1 MEFILAS
8 SSPRR
13 KQLLSTIISNFDIIP
28 SDIDENNL
36 KKLEP
41 NPQKLAEKLSYE
53 KAYSI
58 FTDKYKENNEYTVI
72 GSDTLVSFGNIILG
86 KPKDRD
92 DAIRILKLLQGNS
105 HDIYTGTTVIIKKE
119 HSIIFETRVNK
130 STVYFKNM
138 SYYDICSYV
147 DTKEPMDKAGA
158 YAVQGIGKVYL
169 KGYDGDYNSIV
180 GLDTHMIKS
189 IFEKY
194 NLMEFSYV

>member
-28 SDIDENNL
+28 SDVDENKL
-36 KKLEP
+36 KKMEK
-41 NPQKLAEKLSYE
+41 NPKKLTAKLSYE

-58 FTDKYKENNEYTVI
+58 FLNKYKEDNEYTVI

-86 KPKDRD
+86 KPKDKD
-92 DAIRILKLLQGNS
+92 DAIRMLKLLQGNS
-105 HDIYTGTTVIIKKE
+105 NDIYTGTTVIIKNE
-119 HSIIFETRVNK
+119 HSVVFETRVNK

-138 SYYDICSYV
+138 SYFDICSYV

-180 GLDTHMIKS
+180 GLDTHTIKN

-194 NLMEFSYV
+194 NLI

>member
-28 SDIDENNL
+28 SDIDENEL

-194 NLMEFSYV
+194 NLI

>member
-28 SDIDENNL
+28 SDIDENKL
-36 KKLEP
+36 KKLEL

-58 FTDKYKENNEYTVI
+58 FIDKYKENNEYTVI
-72 GSDTLVSFGNIILG
+72 GSDTLVFFGNIILG

-194 NLMEFSYV
+194 NLI

>member
-13 KQLLSTIISNFDIIP
+13 KHLLSTIISNFDIIP

-194 NLMEFSYV
+194 NLI

>member
-28 SDIDENNL
+28 SDIDENKL

-58 FTDKYKENNEYTVI
+58 FIDKYKENNEYTVI

-119 HSIIFETRVNK
+119 HSIIFETRINK

-194 NLMEFSYV
+194 NLI

>member
-1 MEFILAS
+1 M
-8 SSPRR
+8 
-13 KQLLSTIISNFDIIP
+13 
-28 SDIDENNL
+28 

-53 KAYSI
+53 KAYST

-194 NLMEFSYV
+194 NLI

>member
-28 SDIDENNL
+28 SDIDENKL
-36 KKLEP
+36 KKLELD
-41 NPQKLAEKLSYE
+41 PQKLAEKLSYE

-58 FTDKYKENNEYTVI
+58 FIDKYKENNEYTVI

-194 NLMEFSYV
+194 NLI

>member
-28 SDIDENNL
+28 SDIDENKL
-36 KKLEP
+36 KKLEL

-58 FTDKYKENNEYTVI
+58 FIDKYKENNEYTVI

-147 DTKEPMDKAGA
+147 DTKEPRDKAGA

-194 NLMEFSYV
+194 NLI

>member
-28 SDIDENNL
+28 SDIDENKL

-58 FTDKYKENNEYTVI
+58 FIDKYKENNEYTVI

-147 DTKEPMDKAGA
+147 DTKEPMDKSGA

-194 NLMEFSYV
+194 NLI

>member
-28 SDIDENNL
+28 SDIDENRL
-36 KKLEP
+36 KKLELD
-41 NPQKLAEKLSYE
+41 PQKLAEKLSYE

-189 IFEKY
+189 IFERY
-194 NLMEFSYV
+194 NLI

>member
-41 NPQKLAEKLSYE
+41 NPQKLDE

-194 NLMEFSYV
+194 NLI

>member
-28 SDIDENNL
+28 SDIDENEL
-36 KKLEP
+36 KKLET

-194 NLMEFSYV
+194 NLI

>member
-13 KQLLSTIISNFDIIP
+13 KQLLSTIISNFDIVP
-28 SDIDENNL
+28 SDIDENKL

-194 NLMEFSYV
+194 NLI

>member
-28 SDIDENNL
+28 SDIDENKL
-36 KKLEP
+36 KKLEL

-58 FTDKYKENNEYTVI
+58 FIDKYKENNEYTVI

-147 DTKEPMDKAGA
+147 DTKEPMDKARA

-194 NLMEFSYV
+194 NLI

>member
-28 SDIDENNL
+28 SDIDENKL
-36 KKLEP
+36 KKLEL

-58 FTDKYKENNEYTVI
+58 FIDKYKENNEYTVI
-72 GSDTLVSFGNIILG
+72 GSDTLVSFGHIILG

-194 NLMEFSYV
+194 NLI

>member
-28 SDIDENNL
+28 SDIDENKL
-36 KKLEP
+36 KKIES

-58 FTDKYKENNEYTVI
+58 FNNKYKENNEYTVI
-72 GSDTLVSFGNIILG
+72 GCDTLVSFGNIILG

-180 GLDTHMIKS
+180 GLDTHMIKA

-194 NLMEFSYV
+194 NLI

>member
-28 SDIDENNL
+28 SDIDENKL
-36 KKLEP
+36 KKFEP

-58 FTDKYKENNEYTVI
+58 FIDKYKENNEYTVI

-194 NLMEFSYV
+194 NLI

>member
-158 YAVQGIGKVYL
+158 YAVQSIGKVYL

-194 NLMEFSYV
+194 NLI

>member
-36 KKLEP
+36 KKIET
-41 NPQKLAEKLSYE
+41 NPQKLAEKLSYK

-58 FTDKYKENNEYTVI
+58 FTNKYKEDNEYTVI

-189 IFEKY
+189 IFKKY
-194 NLMEFSYV
+194 NLI

>member
-158 YAVQGIGKVYL
+158 YDVQGIGKVYL

-194 NLMEFSYV
+194 NLI

>member
-28 SDIDENNL
+28 SDIDENKL

-58 FTDKYKENNEYTVI
+58 FIDKYKENNEYTVI

-86 KPKDRD
+86 KPKD

-169 KGYDGDYNSIV
+169 KGYDCDYNSIV

-194 NLMEFSYV
+194 NLI

>member
-13 KQLLSTIISNFDIIP
+13 KQLLTTIISNFDIIP
-28 SDIDENNL
+28 SDIDENKL
-36 KKLEP
+36 KKLEL

-58 FTDKYKENNEYTVI
+58 FIDKYKENNEYTVI

-194 NLMEFSYV
+194 NLI

>member
-41 NPQKLAEKLSYE
+41 NPQKLAEKLSNE

-194 NLMEFSYV
+194 NLI

>member
-119 HSIIFETRVNK
+119 HSIIFETMVNK

-194 NLMEFSYV
+194 NLI

>member
-58 FTDKYKENNEYTVI
+58 FTDKYKENNEYIVI

-194 NLMEFSYV
+194 NLI

>member
-28 SDIDENNL
+28 SDIDENEL

-158 YAVQGIGKVYL
+158 YAVQGIGKIYL

-194 NLMEFSYV
+194 NLI

>member
-28 SDIDENNL
+28 SDIDENKL
-36 KKLEP
+36 KKFEP

-58 FTDKYKENNEYTVI
+58 FIDKYKENNEYTVI

-180 GLDTHMIKS
+180 CLDTQMIKS

-194 NLMEFSYV
+194 NLI

>member
-28 SDIDENNL
+28 SDIDENKL

-58 FTDKYKENNEYTVI
+58 FIDKYKENNEYTVI

-194 NLMEFSYV
+194 NLI

>member
-28 SDIDENNL
+28 SDIDENKL
-36 KKLEP
+36 KKLEL

-58 FTDKYKENNEYTVI
+58 FIDKYKENNEYTVI

-169 KGYDGDYNSIV
+169 KGYDGDYNSIA

-194 NLMEFSYV
+194 NLI

>member
-41 NPQKLAEKLSYE
+41 NPQKLAEKLSYA

-194 NLMEFSYV
+194 NLI

>member
-41 NPQKLAEKLSYE
+41 NPHKLAEKLSYE

-194 NLMEFSYV
+194 NLI

>member
-28 SDIDENNL
+28 SDIDENEL
-36 KKLEP
+36 KKLEA

-194 NLMEFSYV
+194 NLI

>member
-28 SDIDENNL
+28 SDIDENKL

-58 FTDKYKENNEYTVI
+58 FIDKYKENNEYTVI

-130 STVYFKNM
+130 SAVYFKNM

-194 NLMEFSYV
+194 NLI

>member
-28 SDIDENNL
+28 SDIDENKL
-36 KKLEP
+36 KKLEL

-58 FTDKYKENNEYTVI
+58 FIDKYKENNEYTVI

-130 STVYFKNM
+130 
-138 SYYDICSYV
+138 
-147 DTKEPMDKAGA
+147 KEPMDKAGA

-194 NLMEFSYV
+194 NLI

>member
-28 SDIDENNL
+28 SDIDENEL

-58 FTDKYKENNEYTVI
+58 FTDKYKENNEYTII

-194 NLMEFSYV
+194 NLI